1 MQRAALQGQFNM
13 KRVYLPLTKDIR
25 VKFSAGEE
33 LLLCGRI
40 YTARDAAHKR
50 LYDAIKAGKPLPIS
64 LSDNILYYCGPA
76 PAKPGMALGS
86 CGPTTSARMDKF
98 TPLLME
104 KGLGASIGK
113 GRRSKEVARAIKRHK
128 SVYLAAIGGAG
139 AYLSSKIKR
148 AKVVAYKDLGA
159 EAIYELW
166 VEDFPVVVA
175 IDSKGRVL

>member
-1 MQRAALQGQFNM
+1 M
-13 KRVYLPLTKDIR
+13 KRVYLPLTRDIR
-25 VKFSAGEE
+25 TKLRAGEE
-33 LLLCGRI
+33 FFLCGRM
-40 YTARDAAHKR
+40 YTARDAVHKR
-50 LYDAIKAGKPLPIS
+50 LHDAIKAGKQLPID
-64 LSDNILYYCGPA
+64 LGDNVLYYCGPT
-76 PAKPGMALGS
+76 PAKPGMVLGS

-98 TPLLME
+98 TPLLLE

-113 GRRSKEVARAIKRHK
+113 GRRSKEVVRSIKKYK

-175 IDSKGRVL
+175 IDSKGRAL